1 MVNNEGVID
10 NEVHS
15 PLVESSLSTLSFT
28 PHPDQLKL
36 LQKLS
41 DFIEK
46 GGERDV
52 FILNGYAGTGKTSM
66 VGAFIKALKENR
78 RKVVIVAPTGRAA
91 KVAQS
96 FSGHQA
102 STIHKLLYRG
112 NSLDPGNTTYF
123 IARNTTPDTIF
134 IVDEAS
140 MISDSPSSNGR
151 SLLYHL
157 VNYVYSCPGCKMIM
171 VGDEAQLPPVGQES
185 STAMQPARLRSLGL
199 NPIGYSLE
207 LPVRQKAMSGIIHN
221 ATFMRQKLF
230 YPEMDAPNALFVK
243 GFPDVEVISSEDL
256 ADALASSH
264 AEVGEDETL
273 IITRSNKRANNFNR
287 AIRNIVM
294 YAEEPL
300 ERGDR
305 VVISKN
311 DYFWSKENK
320 LPGFIANGETA
331 EVTWVGKTEKAYGRY
346 FTDVELRFISD
357 GSIVGAKAMLRSLV
371 CEGPSIPRT
380 EMERFYTRVM
390 DAYEGELSK
399 KIKGALEDPFYNA
412 LQMKY
417 AYCVTCHK
425 AQGGQWKH
433 VYIDMGGIAPEAMT
447 GEFYRWLYTATTR
460 ATTKL
465 FFINP
470 TMELL

>member
-1 MVNNEGVID
+1 MEDIEKNNGTGKQ
-10 NEVHS
+10 
-15 PLVESSLSTLSFT
+15 PLVEVALATLPFT
-28 PHPDQLKL
+28 PHSDQLKL
-36 LQKLS
+36 LEKLAR
-41 DFIEK
+41 FAEE
-46 GGERDV
+46 GESNDV
-52 FILNGYAGTGKTSM
+52 FLLNGYAGTGKTSI
-66 VGAFIKALKENR
+66 VGAFIKALKECKRN
-78 RKVVIVAPTGRAA
+78 VVVVAPTGRAA

-96 FSGHQA
+96 FSGHPA

-112 NSLDPGNTTYF
+112 NSFDPGNTTFF

-140 MISDSPSSNGR
+140 MISDSPDSSGR
-151 SLLYHL
+151 SLLHHL
-157 VNYVYSCPGCKMIM
+157 AQYVYSCPGCRMIL
-171 VGDEAQLPPVGQES
+171 VGDEAQLPPVGQTES
-185 STAMQPARLRSLGL
+185 SAMNPERLRTLGL
-199 NPIGYSLE
+199 HPVTHSLD
-207 LPVRQKAMSGIIHN
+207 LPVRQAAMSGIVHN
-221 ATFMRQKLF
+221 ATFLRHQLF
-230 YPEMDAPNALFVK
+230 FPNSDAPKALFIK
-243 GFPDVEVISSEDL
+243 DFPDVVAISSEDL
-256 ADALASSH
+256 AESLATSH
-264 AEVGEDETL
+264 TEVGEDETL
-273 IITRSNKRANNFNR
+273 IITRSNKRANDFNR

-311 DYFWSKENK
+311 DYYWAKQNDME
-320 LPGFIANGETA
+320 GFIANGETA

-346 FTDVELRFISD
+346 FTDVELRFVSD
-357 GSIVGAKAMLRSLV
+357 GRIMGAKAMLRSLV
-371 CEGPSIPRT
+371 CDGPSIPRP
-380 EMERFYTRVM
+380 EMERFYARVM
-390 DAYEGELSK
+390 EAYEGEISK

-447 GEFYRWLYTATTR
+447 ADFYRWLYTAVTR
-460 ATTKL
+460 ATKKV

-470 TMELL
+470 TMELM